1 MLYPWHRAA
10 WQRLRAQDARLP
22 HALLLSGEVGIGK
35 LAFARHLAQALLCE
49 GGVPEQA
56 PCGHCDGCRWFEL
69 GHHPDY
75 RELALQSGD
84 GEEEEGAK
92 KKSSTQ
98 ITIDQVRELNDFVN
112 LSAHRGGRRVTL
124 IQPADALN
132 LAAANALLKT
142 LEEPPEN
149 AMFILVSQQ
158 WRRLLPTLR
167 SRCRRLPLPLPER
180 APALQW
186 LAEQGLEAPE
196 RYLDEAGGAPLLAL
210 QRAEA
215 GLSKQRQELLD
226 ELADPR
232 RLDALK
238 LAERLDRQHVEV
250 VQAVDWLL
258 RWMHDL
264 ARVRLAGS
272 PRYFPAETARLAALA
287 GEADV
292 QRLMRYH
299 DDVLEARRLALH
311 PLNPR
316 LVFEQLLFGY
326 QQALRGGRS

>member
-1 MLYPWHRAA
+1 MLYPWHQAA
-10 WQRLRAQDARLP
+10 WHELRQQTARLP
-22 HALLLSGEVGIGK
+22 HALLLCGEAGIGK
-35 LAFARHLAQALLCE
+35 LAFGRHLAQSLLCE
-49 GGVPEQA
+49 NEAATA

-69 GHHPDY
+69 GNHPDY
-75 RELALQSGD
+75 RELAPLGSD
-84 GEEEEGAK
+84 SDEEEGTK
-92 KKSSTQ
+92 KKPSTQ

-142 LEEPPEN
+142 LEEPPEG
-149 AMFILVSQQ
+149 AIFILVSQQ

-167 SRCRRLPLPLPER
+167 SRCRRLPLPLPSR
-180 APALQW
+180 GPALEW
-186 LAEQGLEAPE
+186 LSSQGLSEAE
-196 RYLDEAGGAPLLAL
+196 RHLDEAGGAPLLAL
-210 QRAEA
+210 ERAEA
-215 GLSKQRQELLD
+215 GLAQQRRELLD
-226 ELADPR
+226 QLADPR
-232 RLDALK
+232 RLDVLK
-238 LAERLDRQHVEV
+238 LAEKLDRQHVEV

-258 RWMHDL
+258 RWIHDL
-264 ARVRLAGS
+264 VRLRLSGS
-272 PRYFPAETARLAALA
+272 TRYFPAETARLAALA
-287 GEADV
+287 DAADV